1 VHGFASF
8 QRGKW
13 ASFYLF
19 TISILVFEE
28 IGDRRM
34 RHTILKPNILVQ
46 EIKHIKNIS
55 NPELQGTQEG
65 AFQSLDLT
73 EIMRKHEH
81 PELQ

>member
-1 VHGFASF
+1 
-8 QRGKW
+8 
-13 ASFYLF
+13 
-19 TISILVFEE
+19 
-28 IGDRRM
+28 M

-55 NPELQGTQEG
+55 NLELQDTQEE

-81 PELQ
+81 PELQCLGRESEQS

>member
-1 VHGFASF
+1 
-8 QRGKW
+8 
-13 ASFYLF
+13 
-19 TISILVFEE
+19 
-28 IGDRRM
+28 M